1 MNDAKTIESERDF
14 SIGADSEEIE
24 LTINNFV
31 SFKETA
37 WAHNLQ

>member
-14 SIGADSEEIE
+14 SIGADSEIE
-24 LTINNFV
+24 LTINFV

>member
-14 SIGADSEEIE
+14 SIGADSEIE
-24 LTINNFV
+24 LSINNFV